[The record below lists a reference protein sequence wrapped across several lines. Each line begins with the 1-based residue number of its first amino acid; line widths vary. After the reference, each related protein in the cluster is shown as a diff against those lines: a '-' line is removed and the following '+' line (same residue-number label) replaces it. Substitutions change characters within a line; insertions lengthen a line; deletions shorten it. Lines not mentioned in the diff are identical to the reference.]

1 MAPAVPLPFLFGN
14 SHRGM
19 LCTACPRC
27 PAAPV
32 VHGGSLGQGG
42 AKAAQWGRVR
52 TRHSRRRPETAEP
65 LNLLL
70 ELALIDTSFGYWWED
85 NRKGSVIALFY
96 LPMAEEG
103 SVLAC
108 AVRTLAIASYY
119 YSYFAFA
126 KRWKSFRPL
135 GGCAGTMPWSGG
147 DRAEAL
153 ARLSHLLPVQLVLG
167 FGSIPSE
174 QSSQVAAHPSC
185 LLGISIT
192 ALKQAYIPK
201 GASLEASS
209 IFLHWWL
216 CLNWPTLMKG
226 VIYVC
231 YTEINQSFLME
242 SQCCM
247 QVQILIWTLPEQG
260 SMKQMLGSEPHTFL
274 LAFRYRTGTM
284 RLLSARRA
292 CS

>member
-135 GGCAGTMPWSGG
+135 GGVLEQCRGAVGTGLRHWHVFLICCQFSWCWAS
-147 DRAEAL
+147 D
-153 ARLSHLLPVQLVLG
+153 LS
-167 FGSIPSE
+167 
-174 QSSQVAAHPSC
+174 
-185 LLGISIT
+185 
-192 ALKQAYIPK
+192 
-201 GASLEASS
+201 
-209 IFLHWWL
+209 
-216 CLNWPTLMKG
+216 
-226 VIYVC
+226 
-231 YTEINQSFLME
+231 
-242 SQCCM
+242 
-247 QVQILIWTLPEQG
+247 
-260 SMKQMLGSEPHTFL
+260 
-274 LAFRYRTGTM
+274 
-284 RLLSARRA
+284 LLSRA
-292 CS
+292 AKWQHIQAVCWAFLSLLWSRHIFPREPLLKPPAYFCTGDCA